1 VCGSAVHVSVG
12 DNGGRVTDGHP
23 YSLLQEITENIVS
36 CSVADPDPGS
46 GIGCLF

>member
-23 YSLLQEITENIVS
+23 YSLLQEITANIVS
-36 CSVADPDPGS
+36 W
-46 GIGCLF
+46 FW